1 MIVIEPPRTK
11 RKSTRTIGVQIDFAL
26 TYISIQC
33 LFSTIIAT
41 ICVMP
46 PVTGRT
52 SLHPKFISL
61 FLHPHLFH
69 NCRLNVLLSLK
80 FPTRRTF
87 RSQRSGAVSTSAAPH
102 ARRPLS
108 TANIA
113 HATPPTAPHARRP
126 LSTANIAHA
135 TPPTAPP
142 RPAAI
147 ISGLGAFGYAREGR
161 SADSVVFILYPSFAF
176 ALASAVSG
184 NGIVIQIVNVQIIIF
199 VILVVQV
206 VFATVTIVIATAPS
220 LVRVIIEVMTG
231 FTSPAAT
238 GMLRWS

>member
-87 RSQRSGAVSTSAAPH
+87 RSQRSGAVSTSA
-102 ARRPLS
+102 
-108 TANIA
+108 
-113 HATPPTAPHARRP
+113 APHARRP